1 MKKDRLLYKIL
12 ISLTL
17 LNTLSSI
24 YAQFPPSADGG
35 NIEPQEI
42 YDFIRENQGYIATL
56 AAGYPVGYIVS
67 QLASRYIPNM
77 GTVIIRGRPIPVRTF
92 IAILLGYLA
101 SYTPALIYAH
111 RNQLNP
117 S

>member
-1 MKKDRLLYKIL
+1 MKENKLIHKLL
-12 ISLTL
+12 ISLAIL
-17 LNTLSSI
+17 SAFSSI
-24 YAQFPPSADGG
+24 HSQFPPNSAETIDAH
-35 NIEPQEI
+35 EI